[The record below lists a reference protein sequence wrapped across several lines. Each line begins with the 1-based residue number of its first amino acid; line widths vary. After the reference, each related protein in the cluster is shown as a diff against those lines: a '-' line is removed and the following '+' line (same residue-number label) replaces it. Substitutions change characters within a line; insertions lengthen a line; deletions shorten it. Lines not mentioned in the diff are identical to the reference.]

1 MYSVPIAYL
10 LWFLGGCGIFGLHRF
25 YLGKIPTGIL
35 WACTGGLG
43 MIGAIYDFFTL
54 PRQVQDANLKSA
66 IMSPNQVHIHHYGE
80 PFHHYSEPWA
90 GIDSAGRTASVKET
104 PEHAILR
111 IAKENKGVVAPTDVA
126 LAANI
131 SLDEARKNLDEMVS
145 KGYADMRVRKT
156 GTIVYTIPEM
166 LDNDAPLEDM

>member
-54 PRQVQDANLKSA
+54 PRQVQEANLKRA
-66 IMSPNQVHIHHYGE
+66 ILSSNQVHIHNYGT
-80 PFHHYSEPWA
+80 PWA
-90 GIDSAGRTASVKET
+90 DISIGGKTAPVKDD
-104 PEHAILR
+104 PEHTILR
-111 IAKENKGVVAPTDVA
+111 IAKENKGVVTPSDVA
-126 LAANI
+126 LAAHI
-131 SLDEARKNLDEMVS
+131 SLDEARKNLDALVS
-145 KGYADMRVRKT
+145 KGFADMRVRKT
-156 GTIVYTIPEM
+156 GSIVYTIPEM
-166 LDNDAPLEDM
+166 LDNDAPLEDI

>member
-25 YLGKIPTGIL
+25 YLGKIPSGIL

-54 PRQVQDANLKSA
+54 PRQVQDANLKRA
-66 IMSPNQVHIHHYGE
+66 ILSPNQVHIHHYGE
-80 PFHHYSEPWA
+80 PW
-90 GIDSAGRTASVKET
+90 GNIDITGRTAPAKDT

-111 IAKENKGVVAPTDVA
+111 IAKENKGIVAPSDVA
-126 LAANI
+126 LTANI
-131 SLDEARKNLDEMVS
+131 SLDEARKSLDEMVS

-166 LDNDAPLEDM
+166 MDNDTALEDM

>member
-1 MYSVPIAYL
+1 MGRFEMYSVPIAYL

-25 YLGKIPTGIL
+25 YLGKIPSGIL

-54 PRQVQDANLKSA
+54 PRQVQDANLKRA
-66 IMSPNQVHIHHYGE
+66 ILSPHQVHIHHYGE
-80 PFHHYSEPWA
+80 PWA
-90 GIDSAGRTASVKET
+90 GIDSVGRTAPVKDT

-111 IAKENKGVVAPTDVA
+111 IAKENKGVVAPSDVA

-145 KGYADMRVRKT
+145 KGYADMRVRRT
-156 GTIVYTIPEM
+156 GVIVYTIPEM